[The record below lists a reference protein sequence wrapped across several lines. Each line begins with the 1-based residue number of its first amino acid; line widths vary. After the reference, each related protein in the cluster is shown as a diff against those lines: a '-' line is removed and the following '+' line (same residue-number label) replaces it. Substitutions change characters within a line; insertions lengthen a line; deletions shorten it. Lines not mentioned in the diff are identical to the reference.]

1 MMKTRTILTHSND
14 TVTLT
19 QEGRKEKKVP
29 LLPHKGT
36 PSQGSCGSLI
46 YLWKRRV
53 SYIMW
58 PSSARCEPET
68 FQALFVL
75 GESHDRLCM

>member
-1 MMKTRTILTHSND
+1 MTKTRTILAHSND
-14 TVTLT
+14 TVPVT

-36 PSQGSCGSLI
+36 PSQGSCGSLN

-53 SYIMW
+53 SYIIW
-58 PSSARCEPET
+58 PSSARCEQET
-68 FQALFVL
+68 F
-75 GESHDRLCM
+75 